1 MRLSTREDA
10 KRLPVVTLDQT
21 RAVAGYPSQRL
32 IPPAADALERLLS
45 AAAADGLDLRPVS
58 TWRARPWATR
68 AAYEADMIRR
78 YGSVAEG
85 QKWVAFDSLHH
96 RGIAVD
102 FAGEGLSTSSRAAAA
117 MRQSRGFL
125 WLSNN
130 AARFGFGSYDREP
143 WHWEY
148 RPASRAPVVAA
159 AVVGAGALAALVWW
173 LA

>member
-1 MRLSTREDA
+1 MRLSTRDDA
-10 KRLPVVTLDQT
+10 KRLPVVNLDQT

-58 TWRARPWATR
+58 TWRARPWPNR
-68 AAYEADMIRR
+68 AAYEQDMVKR

-85 QKWVAFDSLHH
+85 QKWVAWDSLHH

-102 FAGEGLSTSSRAAAA
+102 FAGEGLSTSSRAAGA
-117 MRQSRGFL
+117 MKSSKGFL
-125 WLSNN
+125 WLQAN
-130 AARFGFGSYDREP
+130 AGRFGFGSYDREP

-148 RPASRAPVVAA
+148 RPASRLPVVAA
-159 AVVGAGALAALVWW
+159 VVVGGALVAALWW
-173 LA
+173 WS